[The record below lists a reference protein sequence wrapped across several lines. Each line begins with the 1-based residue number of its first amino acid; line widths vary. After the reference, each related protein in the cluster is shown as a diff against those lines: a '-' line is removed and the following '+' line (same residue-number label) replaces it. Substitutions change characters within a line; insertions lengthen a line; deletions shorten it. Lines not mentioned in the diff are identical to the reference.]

1 VILSKDVTFDKSSIL
16 QQEKSQEKKKQL
28 SDAQQVEFETSVILV
43 KTIKIVPTKE
53 DSNESIDETDL
64 VTPITTQQQ
73 ESIAT
78 SKLKSD
84 IKN

>member
-1 VILSKDVTFDKSSIL
+1 MILSKDVTFDKSSIL